1 MATFLNN
8 KVGFKVATV
17 DLSSY
22 VQSFVLNR
30 VLDQIEISAMGDTS
44 HKFQTGLASDTITV
58 TFLNNDIASGAG
70 SVRATLQAAFGTTVA
85 FSALQDTSAAVSTT
99 NPLYTGTILVDSLA
113 DINAPSPADIG
124 TIDLTFTCNSKT
136 AVATTGTF

>member
-8 KVGFKVATV
+8 KVGFKVASV

-30 VLDQIEISAMGDTS
+30 VLDSIEISAMGDTS
-44 HKFQTGLASDTITV
+44 HKFTTGLSADTISV
-58 TFLNNDIASGAG
+58 TFLNNDIATGAG

-85 FSALQDTSAAVSTT
+85 FTACQDTSSAISAT
-99 NPLYTGTILVDSLA
+99 NPLYSGTILVNDLS
-113 DINAPSPADIG
+113 DINAPSPADIA
-124 TIDLTFTCNSKT
+124 TLDITFTCNSKT
-136 AVATTGTF
+136 TVATTGTW